1 MTNILPL
8 MVLKGLGCGDHTGE
22 RERERE
28 REKPSSFFS
37 PSHISLPL
45 LVIQHIL
52 AFLVILSVRL
62 ILSQCT
68 PSLIFKML

>member
-28 REKPSSFFS
+28 KPSSFFS

-45 LVIQHIL
+45 LVIQHVL